1 MAHIRAALQTDLSDE
16 QSKLMR
22 QNSMKV
28 NDDDVDDELGEG
40 EELYETIDTMQQM
53 APSNVSND
61 SEPIEEGAFEK
72 FLIDKCLH
80 ICDDV

>member
-28 NDDDVDDELGEG
+28 NDDDVDDDVGEG

-53 APSNVSND
+53 APSNVPND

-72 FLIDKCLH
+72 F
-80 ICDDV
+80 